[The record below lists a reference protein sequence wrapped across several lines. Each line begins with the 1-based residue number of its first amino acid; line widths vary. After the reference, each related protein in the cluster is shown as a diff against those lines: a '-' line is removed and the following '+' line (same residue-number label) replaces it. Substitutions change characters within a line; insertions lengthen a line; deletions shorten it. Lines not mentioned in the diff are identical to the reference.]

1 MSSAILYVAIVAIWI
16 GVLVP
21 RWLRHDTS
29 RSGTTGLRRFSRH
42 FGGSGEADDR
52 ERAGFDPE
60 GRPRYT
66 SFVPPAPTGHTPE
79 SHPESEIHHEEKVSS
94 VVSGNRESMAQLY
107 EADAPVSAGSGS
119 AGSGRPEVGR
129 TWVGPIVWAGPIVRM
144 VGRRGHAA
152 RADPAEQPAPG
163 PGQGRRSRP
172 GSPARSQGPA
182 RSPGPAR
189 SAGLGGRRPAR
200 PGRGRRAR
208 RLLRRR
214 GGRGRAPGRDGPQPS
229 PDALDAGRADRRGY
243 RPGRRAPVL
252 LVDRDPPAGAAGG
265 LHAAAA
271 RGRPGRRRSPRAAR
285 GRARR
290 RRPDPARPPGRAR
303 PRPRPRAQR
312 RWPLPTRPARGP
324 TSSTCPSA
332 SATSSTTSTP
342 TPSGARSAT
351 ERARHP

>member
-42 FGGSGEADDR
+42 FGGSGEADDH

-119 AGSGRPEVGR
+119 AGSGP
-129 TWVGPIVWAGPIVRM
+129 AGN
-144 VGRRGHAA
+144 
-152 RADPAEQPAPG
+152 
-163 PGQGRRSRP
+163 
-172 GSPARSQGPA
+172 GSARSYGPV
-182 RSPGPAR
+182 RSYGW
-189 SAGLGGRRPAR
+189 SAEEVTQHEQIQRNSPRPAR
-200 PGRGRRAR
+200 DAAPVPGARQAPRAPHTPQAPHGPQASAGGGPRAQDGDDERAAYYGDEVEEAERRAGMVRSR
-208 RLLRRR
+208 RRMLWMLVALTAVGIGLVVAHLSSWWIMIPPLVLLAGYMLLLREAAQADAEARERR
-214 GGRGRAPGRDGPQPS
+214 EAERDV
-229 PDALDAGRADRRGY
+229 ADRI
-243 RPGRRAPVL
+243 P
-252 LVDRDPPAGAAGG
+252 
-265 LHAAAA
+265 
-271 RGRPGRRRSPRAAR
+271 
-285 GRARR
+285 
-290 RRPDPARPPGRAR
+290 PARPAEPAR

>member
-29 RSGTTGLRRFSRH
+29 RSGTAGLRRFSRH
-42 FGGSGEADDR
+42 FGGSREADDR

-66 SFVPPAPTGHTPE
+66 SFVPPAPDRHTPE

-107 EADAPVSAGSGS
+107 EADAPVSAGNGC
-119 AGSGRPEVGR
+119 RPEVGR
-129 TWVGPIVWAGPIVRM
+129 PDRM
-144 VGRRGHAA
+144 GRSDRMDGRPKRSRSTSRSSGTA
-152 RADPAEQPAPG
+152 RARPRP
-163 PGQGRRSRP
+163 GRRSRP
-172 GSPARSQGPA
+172 RSPAAPGP
-182 RSPGPAR
+182 RTLPGPAR

-243 RPGRRAPVL
+243 RPGRCAPVL
-252 LVDRDPPAGAAGG
+252 LVDRDPPAGAAGW

-271 RGRPGRRRSPRAAR
+271 RGRTGRRRSPRAPR

-290 RRPDPARPPGRAR
+290 RRPDPAGPPGRAG
-303 PRPRPRAQR
+303 PATVTATGSASVATPYETGPRADIID
-312 RWPLPTRPARGP
+312 L
-324 TSSTCPSA
+324 S
-332 SATSSTTSTP
+332 
-342 TPSGARSAT
+342 
-351 ERARHP
+351 ERVGDQLYDQYADAKLRAVGD

>member
-42 FGGSGEADDR
+42 FGGSGEADDH

-107 EADAPVSAGSGS
+107 EADAPVSAGSGRLEV
-119 AGSGRPEVGR
+119 GRPEMGRPDRMDRSGR
-129 TWVGPIVWAGPIVRM
+129 TD
-144 VGRRGHAA
+144 GRPKRSRSTSRSSGTA
-152 RADPAEQPAPG
+152 RARPRGTPLPSREPGTLPG
-163 PGQGRRSRP
+163 PRTLPRAPHGPQASAGGGPRAQDGDDERAAYYGDEVEEAERRAGMVRSRRRMLWMLVALTAVGIGLVVAHLSSWWIVIP
-172 GSPARSQGPA
+172 PLVLLAGYMLLLREAAQADAEARE
-182 RSPGPAR
+182 
-189 SAGLGGRRPAR
+189 RREAERDVADRIAQLAR
-200 PGRGRRAR
+200 P
-208 RLLRRR
+208 
-214 GGRGRAPGRDGPQPS
+214 S
-229 PDALDAGRADRRGY
+229 
-243 RPGRRAPVL
+243 
-252 LVDRDPPAGAAGG
+252 
-265 LHAAAA
+265 
-271 RGRPGRRRSPRAAR
+271 
-285 GRARR
+285 
-290 RRPDPARPPGRAR
+290 R

>member
-42 FGGSGEADDR
+42 FGSSGEADDR

-66 SFVPPAPTGHTPE
+66 SFVPPAPDEHTPE

-94 VVSGNRESMAQLY
+94 VASGNRESMAQLY
-107 EADAPVSAGSGS
+107 EADAPVTAGNGS
-119 AGSGRPEVGR
+119 AGNGSARSYGPVRSYGWSAEEV
-129 TWVGPIVWAGPIVRM
+129 TQ
-144 VGRRGHAA
+144 H
-152 RADPAEQPAPG
+152 EQIQRNIPRPAPARDAAPVPE
-163 PGQGRRSRP
+163 PGKL
-172 GSPARSQGPA
+172 
-182 RSPGPAR
+182 PGPRTLPELR
-189 SAGLGGRRPAR
+189 SVRRPGGRRPAR

-214 GGRGRAPGRDGPQPS
+214 GGRGRTPGRDGPQPS

-252 LVDRDPPAGAAGG
+252 LVDRDPPAGAAGW

-271 RGRPGRRRSPRAAR
+271 RGRPGRRRSPRAPR

-290 RRPDPARPPGRAR
+290 RRPDPAGSPGRAA
-303 PRPRPRAQR
+303 PATVTATGSASVATPYETGPRADIID
-312 RWPLPTRPARGP
+312 L
-324 TSSTCPSA
+324 S
-332 SATSSTTSTP
+332 
-342 TPSGARSAT
+342 
-351 ERARHP
+351 ERVGDQLYDQYADAKLRAVGD